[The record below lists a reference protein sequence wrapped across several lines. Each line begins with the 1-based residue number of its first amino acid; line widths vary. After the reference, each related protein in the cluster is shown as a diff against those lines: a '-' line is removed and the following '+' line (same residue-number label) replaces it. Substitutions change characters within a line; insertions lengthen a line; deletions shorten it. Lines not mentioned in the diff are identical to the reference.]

1 MASAAPGSRPPGD
14 SGGQVFGNPGAGGH
28 QGREKRKGGVH
39 GQGRRRSSNTSGSK
53 EATQSQSQERK
64 SNKKGQVG
72 ERPAGPVKR
81 LTKEHSFLTDV
92 ADVRAMEQG
101 LLQLL
106 GEFHCG
112 KLRAFNDG
120 ATFEKMDQVREQQE
134 RLARLHFDLDVHQ
147 DIYRFGTEEARTTA
161 NENLSKLIDQLHNLS
176 MSIQTL
182 QPGAADKEEKKPKH

>member
-1 MASAAPGSRPPGD
+1 MSSAEPSASITT
-14 SGGQVFGNPGAGGH
+14 QAGGH
-28 QGREKRKGGVH
+28 QGREKHKVAGQHRQ
-39 GQGRRRSSNTSGSK
+39 GQGRRRSTGARDGSHSHSVEKGNKSRKSGVRSGS
-53 EATQSQSQERK
+53 
-64 SNKKGQVG
+64 
-72 ERPAGPVKR
+72 VKR

-106 GEFHCG
+106 GDFHSG

-134 RLARLHFDLDVHQ
+134 RLARLHFELDVHQ
-147 DIYRFGTEEARTTA
+147 DLHRLGTEEARTTA

-182 QPGAADKEEKKPKH
+182 QPGVMEKEEKKTKH

>member
-1 MASAAPGSRPPGD
+1 MTSVPAPSRAQGED
-14 SGGQVFGNPGAGGH
+14 SGLASGQPVPGNH
-28 QGREKRKGGVH
+28 QGRDKRKSGGH
-39 GQGRRRSSNTSGSK
+39 GQGRRRSSNTSGSR
-53 EATQSQSQERK
+53 EPGQSQSQERK
-64 SNKKGQVG
+64 SSKKGQT
-72 ERPAGPVKR
+72 ERPPGAVKR

-106 GEFHCG
+106 GDFHSG

-147 DIYRFGTEEARTTA
+147 DIYRLGTEEARTAA

-176 MSIQTL
+176 ISIQSL
-182 QPGAADKEEKKPKH
+182 QPGSSDKEDKKSKH